1 MREFG
6 MKVRARRNELGLSQK
21 DLAQRLGYINH
32 SSVAKVE
39 AGKVDLPVSKVQEFA
54 EALGVSVKYLMG
66 IDSHADELA
75 EVYDPFVQHLEMMK
89 DKTTA
94 ELYREFLDLNLSPEE
109 LKALYKYAVF
119 LVSQR

>member
-1 MREFG
+1 MKEFG
-6 MKVRARRNELGLSQK
+6 LKVRARRNELGLSQK
-21 DLAQRLGYINH
+21 DLADRLGYQNR

-39 AGKVDLPVSKVQEFA
+39 TGMIDLPVSKVQEFA

-94 ELYREFLDLNLSPEE
+94 ELYREFLDLNLSPDE